1 MSSPKKEVKMIK
13 SNEIKSIKAA
23 INSYNLVSIN
33 KITMEDGIRLFCLVE
48 ILRSFDIDYESVRS
62 CNGLDRTGTYIEEL
76 NSYFKKQDET
86 LKYKPSFEVQKEII
100 KKNPDSSL
108 KVNPLVP
115 REVQKIPNNNNS
127 SNV

>member
-1 MSSPKKEVKMIK
+1 MIK